1 MDYGAMLMEAID
13 TFFGGGAT
21 SGLIDWMNDVLGAAR
36 TVLNGG
42 LMTTAMAAMSGIA
55 CSLMVLYFFMHLADQ
70 VNRDLFTMDKMIVMF
85 IKLVLSFAVLANL
98 PILVDNL
105 IQVGM
110 LMFNLVES
118 RFTVNPETLIDIQ
131 VTADSINQEYNSGIS
146 AIFGFI
152 THLPTWLLCMVANI
166 LYMIVMVIGYFIST
180 STILMGL
187 ARAVFCPIA
196 VVELFEDGSRSSG
209 VRYLKGLVADF
220 MSLAVMYIIIVMASQ
235 VSAGLITEMLGITAI
250 TLDNVEEIFTWTN
263 FVPLFLP
270 IVAMVGGM
278 AGGSK
283 IAHDAL
289 GA

>member
-1 MDYGAMLMEAID
+1 MDYGAILMESIE

-21 SGLIDWMNDVLGAAR
+21 SGLVEWMRGILGAAQD
-36 TVLNGG
+36 VLAAD
-42 LMTTAMAAMSGIA
+42 LMQTAMSAMSGIA

-98 PILVDNL
+98 PVLVNNL
-105 IQVGM
+105 IRVGL
-110 LMFNLVES
+110 LMFNLMES
-118 RFTVNPETLIDIQ
+118 NFLVDPETLIDIQ
-131 VTADSINQEYNSGIS
+131 VTADSINQEYNSGLS
-146 AIFGFI
+146 VIFGFVQ
-152 THLPTWLLCMVANI
+152 HLKVWLLCTIANL
-166 LYMIVMVIGYFIST
+166 LYMIVMIIGYFIST

-187 ARAVFCPIA
+187 ARAVFSPIA

-209 VRYLKGLVADF
+209 IRYLKGMVADF
-220 MSLAVMYIIIVMASQ
+220 MSLAVMYIIIIMASQ
-235 VSAGLITEMLGITAI
+235 VSAGLIREMLGITEI
-250 TLDNVEEIFTWTN
+250 TLDNVESVFTFTN

-270 IVAMVGGM
+270 IVAMIGGM

>member
-21 SGLIDWMNDVLGAAR
+21 EGLVNWMQDVLGSAQ
-36 TVLNGG
+36 TILEGG

-98 PILVDNL
+98 PILVNNL

-110 LMFNLVES
+110 LMFNLLET
-118 RFTVNPETLIDIQ
+118 RFTVDPDTLIDIQ
-131 VTADSINQEYNSGIS
+131 VTADSINQEYNSGINW
-146 AIFGFI
+146 ILGFI
-152 THLPTWLLCMVANI
+152 THIPMWLLCTIANI

-209 VRYLKGLVADF
+209 IRYLKGLVADF

-235 VSAGLITEMLGITAI
+235 VSAGLITETLGITAI
-250 TLDNVEEIFTWTN
+250 TVDNVEDVFSWTN
-263 FVPLFLP
+263 LVPLFLP